1 MVSGHMVG
9 GGGEERV
16 GGVHGTTPTT
26 CCDAISL
33 RGHAAIFFSSMLKSD
48 IKSPP
53 TISSQ
58 PIRFQRCQ
66 PPRLPP

>member
-33 RGHAAIFFSSMLKSD
+33 RGHAAIFFLAL
-48 IKSPP
+48 
-53 TISSQ
+53 
-58 PIRFQRCQ
+58 C
-66 PPRLPP
+66 